1 MSPNQSFQ
9 CSRSSVTTSSTL
21 DTSFAQPA
29 YQWLLPVAFLRVL
42 PGWTQD
48 DSYRTGRSGRAER
61 GVLAYSPAWSERPTP
76 NRDTR
81 V

>member
-1 MSPNQSFQ
+1 MNGLLQGKVTVSH
-9 CSRSSVTTSSTL
+9 SRSCDLS
-21 DTSFAQPA
+21 
-29 YQWLLPVAFLRVL
+29 YQWLLPVAFLRVF
-42 PGWTQD
+42 PGWTQVN
-48 DSYRTGRSGRAER
+48 SYRIRRSSRAER